1 MAGAEPEPGSGGG
14 SGSALPGQSH
24 SAVPVAPLDPEQLRR
39 VLEQVTRAQPPPLV
53 LQDAA
58 QRLRDAAQQAALQ
71 RGPGAGAPRLLPPQQ
86 LEAICF
92 KVTAGDAKRKERPV
106 PPLATIQ
113 PKTARQSQLPEGSS
127 SLGLCV
133 SSPQLLRVQALGRTG
148 SQLRLLR
155 GFPQPPAPRGL
166 VQKPLPALQPVP
178 WRRVKAP
185 PAAHGHGVTLSPPAA
200 SAPPAVAPVSSS
212 SARLFISSLHAA
224 HTETLKESLKV
235 KTRSGRISR
244 PPKYKARDYK
254 FIKTEDLADGHL
266 SDSDDYSE
274 LSVDEEEEEREK
286 PGRFDIEGCA
296 LRPKAF
302 KCQTCEK
309 SYIGKGGL
317 ARHFKLNPGHGQLE
331 PEMLQSEKAN
341 GSLTVG
347 CIDSKTRGL
356 ASPTLP
362 TRAVLCTGEAE
373 AVRRVLQNSPPA
385 EVEETVVPEPE
396 RRSPSALLRPQ
407 KYLEPRNGSWARQA
421 ESSTAHLQQSRA
433 VPPHSHPAA
442 PSGLSISREAQL
454 REALKQCGREE
465 LLELVLPQL
474 AQVVTLCELLV
485 VKVERSPAARPV
497 FPAVYKEFEELYD
510 VVKRMCQ
517 DYLSSSGLCSQE
529 PLEINNDEVA
539 RSLGI
544 TELLRKREAHPSS
557 APECS
562 SRKLGGKLEG
572 KLGEAS
578 GQKRDREQGVVATVK
593 KARMAALSTDVP
605 ECPAAISGRQQK
617 PGSSCAPATSKGCAP
632 VAIEKSSPCSE
643 GGSSGGGEMAAASDG
658 SGPPAGQQLSVMPP
672 ADLEARS
679 GSADP
684 APLCQDVSRSAFYS
698 QVAEP
703 SELPPAQLSMFSEE
717 NALEH
722 TVEQDSG
729 VIQKSN
735 GVCGNPSSGGGVEES
750 LLLGELGNAE
760 AGDFREMSP
769 PDLSGQQASPRRA
782 LPAEAAAFPLQNI
795 LPVNVLPAAC
805 VFKTVPKP
813 EPYSGPDG
821 SLSTSGGPSVGCKA
835 GDVSRFLSRMEAD
848 GQREPETVA
857 AVEEALAFEIS
868 GVCQEVLSQGQEQIF
883 IQTSNGLIL
892 SHPSTIQVSQEE
904 NAVIDTSAG
913 ASVLRF
919 DPPEGVAL
927 EAVEAFHTVEA
938 EPSQ

>member
-14 SGSALPGQSH
+14 SGSAFPGQSH

-39 VLEQVTRAQPPPLV
+39 VLEQVTRAQPPALV

-106 PPLATIQ
+106 PPLATIH

-148 SQLRLLR
+148 SQLRFLR
-155 GFPQPPAPRGL
+155 GFPQPPAPQGL

-200 SAPPAVAPVSSS
+200 SDPPAVAPVSSS
-212 SARLFISSLHAA
+212 SARLLISSLHAA
-224 HTETLKESLKV
+224 HTETLKKSLKV

-341 GSLTVG
+341 GSLSVG

-356 ASPTLP
+356 ASPTLHTP
-362 TRAVLCTGEAE
+362 AVLCTEEAE
-373 AVRRVLQNSPPA
+373 AVRRVLQ
-385 EVEETVVPEPE
+385 T
-396 RRSPSALLRPQ
+396 
-407 KYLEPRNGSWARQA
+407 
-421 ESSTAHLQQSRA
+421 
-433 VPPHSHPAA
+433 
-442 PSGLSISREAQL
+442 
-454 REALKQCGREE
+454 LKQCGREE
-465 LLELVLPQL
+465 LVELVLPQL

-485 VKVERSPAARPV
+485 AKVERSPAAKPV

-562 SRKLGGKLEG
+562 SPKLEG
-572 KLGEAS
+572 KLGAAS
-578 GQKRDREQGVVATVK
+578 GQKRDREQGVVATGEGLATVK
-593 KARMAALSTDVP
+593 KARTAALSTDIP

-617 PGSSCAPATSKGCAP
+617 PGSSCAPATSKGYAP

-643 GGSSGGGEMAAASDG
+643 GSCREMAAASDG
-658 SGPPAGQQLSVMPP
+658 SGPPAGQQLSGMPP
-672 ADLEARS
+672 ADVEARS

-684 APLCQDVSRSAFYS
+684 ALLGQDVSRSAFYS

-703 SELPPAQLSMFSEE
+703 RELPPAQLSVFSEE
-717 NALEH
+717 NAPEH

-729 VIQKSN
+729 AIQKSN

-769 PDLSGQQASPRRA
+769 PDLSGQQASPRHA

-821 SLSTSGGPSVGCKA
+821 SLSTSGGPSVGSKA

-883 IQTSNGLIL
+883 IRTSNGLVL

-927 EAVEAFHTVEA
+927 EAMEAFHTVEA

>member
-373 AVRRVLQNSPPA
+373 AVRRVLQ
-385 EVEETVVPEPE
+385 
-396 RRSPSALLRPQ
+396 
-407 KYLEPRNGSWARQA
+407 
-421 ESSTAHLQQSRA
+421 
-433 VPPHSHPAA
+433 
-442 PSGLSISREAQL
+442 
-454 REALKQCGREE
+454 ALKQCGREE

-578 GQKRDREQGVVATVK
+578 GQKRDREQGVVATGEGLATVK